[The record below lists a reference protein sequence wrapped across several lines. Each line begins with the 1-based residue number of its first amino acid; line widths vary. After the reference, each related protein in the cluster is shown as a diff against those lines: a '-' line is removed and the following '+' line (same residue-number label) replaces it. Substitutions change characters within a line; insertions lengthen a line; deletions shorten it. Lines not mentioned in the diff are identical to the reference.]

1 MVLIFNKFF
10 RPYKPGMEGAGSL
23 FSEVTVFLFTL
34 TLNLIETRVITSTK
48 KKLKKLIPK
57 DFNRAPHEHA

>member
-1 MVLIFNKFF
+1 
-10 RPYKPGMEGAGSL
+10 MEGAGSL

-57 DFNRAPHEHA
+57 DFNRAPHDQA